1 MCQVATSIET
11 FDDLYGKIIV
21 TDFIAVAS
29 GFRSNT
35 VICGFHSHTSLLKE
49 LAISQLLLGRR
60 ILDILIHSIPKLRSN
75 KPKKIYI
82 DRSTKYLNGLYFA
95 EIYNIVQHN

>member
-1 MCQVATSIET
+1 MGVRKRRKGLGQVATSVGT

-35 VICGFHSHTSLLKE
+35 VICGFHSYTAYERAGDLTAACWPNNPWHFDRFH
-49 LAISQLLLGRR
+49 SQAQ
-60 ILDILIHSIPKLRSN
+60 N
-75 KPKKIYI
+75 
-82 DRSTKYLNGLYFA
+82 
-95 EIYNIVQHN
+95 Q